1 MKSEIQIREQIEKLK
16 KAISKDEEFL
26 RNATGN
32 DVTLENR
39 IAIQNEINNANTLL
53 CTVTSFLDWKEQQ
66 HKIIRGGKVMYDV
79 KGHYKYLYE
88 HELFE
93 YWSVHNCA

>member
-26 RNATGN
+26 RKATGD

-39 IAIQNEINNANTLL
+39 IAIQNEINLRKGQKIML
-53 CTVTSFLDWKEQQ
+53 EWLFSKEPTEREISQF
-66 HKIIRGGKVMYDV
+66 RMP
-79 KGHYKYLYE
+79 
-88 HELFE
+88 
-93 YWSVHNCA
+93 S